1 MAKVILKCR
10 YLKTGNSAHLKNV
23 VKYIATRDGVERL
36 DDAWKAKPVSVGQ
49 QQLIDELLHDF
60 PDSKRTYEYQDF
72 LQSST
77 QRTLSPTA
85 FSPAK

>member
-1 MAKVILKCR
+1 MAKVILKYR
-10 YLKTGNSAHLKNV
+10 YLRAGHSAHSENV